1 MKICNLLT
9 ENGDV
14 FIAIVRLQSSVGE
27 DKAKSLCHKSSHI
40 KILILFKENELKMN
54 RYNIYVI
61 MKMVMFNGKIKQ

>member
-1 MKICNLLT
+1 MIGILYL
-9 ENGDV
+9 
-14 FIAIVRLQSSVGE
+14 
-27 DKAKSLCHKSSHI
+27 I